1 MNQELAAMNHSSI
14 FLFFI
19 FFSSSA
25 LFSNNSG
32 SSKDDPL
39 VPLAT
44 GTAFLSVLYASVFT
58 RRLNP
63 HYDNRGST
71 HNASAK
77 HSTGCLQAGILAAR
91 LGTVAFGTLGFF
103 SGAFS
108 FCSDYS
114 QEVSLST
121 ISSLAYTNAA
131 LCLALNK
138 RLTNVYHQK
147 ECSHHTASNAKR

>member
-1 MNQELAAMNHSSI
+1 MNQELAAMKHSSI

-32 SSKDDPL
+32 SSNC
-39 VPLAT
+39 
-44 GTAFLSVLYASVFT
+44 LSVLYASVFT
-58 RRLNP
+58 RRLDT
-63 HYDNRGST
+63 HYDNRGNT
-71 HNASAK
+71 HNASAQ

-91 LGTVAFGTLGFF
+91 LGTFAFGTLGLF

-108 FCSDYS
+108 FCSAYS
-114 QEVSLST
+114 QNVTLST

-131 LCLALNK
+131 VCLALNK
-138 RLTNVYHQK
+138 RLTNMYYQK